1 MSKHLFYGV
10 LLILLSMKAYSQD
23 VVDRDTAM
31 RAEAFEKKDI
41 TYHNII
47 DCDYKISPEISH
59 IDSDIILNWA
69 EYATILS
76 FNLNFASIESQLN
89 QLHSCYTEKGWEQL
103 QKALRKSNNIE
114 TIKAEKLAVKGYRD
128 GEAQIIE
135 ALDNRWKII
144 LPLKVIY
151 ENDKKRMTHFLNIYL
166 TIGWKNKDS
175 LGIMQMIAIPRLA
188 PLAQKVTPAD
198 EVIKS
203 MGIILAERKKASL
216 DTARKITA
224 SIFVPLYSIHGKP
237 SKRNLALSN
246 RAAQRMAI
254 IQPMPNLMPL
264 NSTQNLVRR
273 PSFDVP
279 ESAKTP
285 SLALSQ
291 QRLLVNDVD
300 SNKITLND
308 FSNKGQKLYPNWLN
322 QIGLHS
328 SGFSLNALISQ
339 INRLPFWRAFYQY
352 QQSIRDKSDNIEAIN
367 SQKPILS
374 AQIEGEPQFIEVKEN
389 QWGIKLPIKVVYQK
403 DKERIAQRLDVNL
416 ALDQEMINNL
426 MVKNKRVDSNR
437 VLQSLKSILA
447 SSSLQ
452 LSPQLF
458 FDSQNSQLK
467 QPEQSQSK
475 ETVSCHYKI
484 PAATI
489 KTDKNIILQWAEHA
503 ATQSFAFDFT
513 SIESQLSRLQSC
525 YTENGWVEFNSAMIK
540 SGNIEA
546 IKTQRLTM
554 TSEINGVAEF
564 IETREDYWVIALPLK
579 VTYKNDTMRVSQ
591 LLNLQ
596 LTVGRKTNGEL
607 GVMQLIATLDPSSSS
622 PP

>member
-23 VVDRDTAM
+23 VVNRDTAM
-31 RAEAFEKKDI
+31 RTEAFEKKDI

-89 QLHSCYTEKGWEQL
+89 QLHSCYTEKGWGQL
-103 QKALRKSNNIE
+103 QNALRKSNNVE

-151 ENDKKRMTHFLNIYL
+151 ENDKKRVTHFLNIYL

-198 EVIKS
+198 EVIKNI
-203 MGIILAERKKASL
+203 GIILAERKKTSL

-237 SKRNLALSN
+237 SKRNLILSN

-279 ESAKTP
+279 ESAKIP

-322 QIGLHS
+322 QIGLHFS
-328 SGFSLNALISQ
+328 KLSLNSLISQ

-458 FDSQNSQLK
+458 LDSQNSQLK
-467 QPEQSQSK
+467 QSEQSQSK

-489 KTDKNIILQWAEHA
+489 KTDKNIIIQWAEYA
-503 ATQSFAFDFT
+503 AMQSFHFEYTAL
-513 SIESQLSRLQSC
+513 EAELKELKSC
-525 YTENGWVEFNSAMIK
+525 YTKKGWSEFNAAMHK
-540 SGNIEA
+540 SGNLNA

-554 TSEINGVAEF
+554 NSQIDGQARL
-564 IETREDYWVIALPLK
+564 IESQDNRWKIQLPLK
-579 VTYKNDTMRVSQ
+579 VVYKNDRAQASQ
-591 LLNLQ
+591 FLDIQ
-596 LTVGRKTNGEL
+596 LIIVRKMNGEL
-607 GVMQLIATLDPSSSS
+607 GIVQLIAVLK
-622 PP
+622 

>member
-10 LLILLSMKAYSQD
+10 FLILLGMKAYSQD
-23 VVDRDTAM
+23 AVSSNTAI
-31 RAEAFEKKDI
+31 RTETIKKKGI
-41 TYHNII
+41 AYHNVI

-76 FNLNFASIESQLN
+76 FNLNFESIEAQLT
-89 QLHSCYTEKGWEQL
+89 QLHSCYTEKGWMQL
-103 QKALRKSNNIE
+103 QNALRKSNNIE
-114 TIKAEKLAVKGYRD
+114 TIKTEKLKVMGHRD
-128 GEAQIIE
+128 GYAQIIE

-144 LPLKVIY
+144 LPLKVVY
-151 ENDKKRMTHFLNIYL
+151 ENDKKRVTHFLNVYL

-188 PLAQKVTPAD
+188 PLAEKVTPAD

-224 SIFVPLYSIHGKP
+224 SFFVPLFSNYGERSQ
-237 SKRNLALSN
+237 RNLTLSN
-246 RAAQRMAI
+246 RAAQRMTI
-254 IQPMPNLMPL
+254 IQPMPNLMLL
-264 NSTQNLVRR
+264 NPAQNLVRR
-273 PSFDVP
+273 QSFDIP
-279 ESAKTP
+279 ESAKIP
-285 SLALSQ
+285 YLALSQ
-291 QRLLVNDVD
+291 GRQLVNDAD

-308 FSNKGQKLYPNWLN
+308 FSDKSRKPYLNWLN

-328 SGFSLNALISQ
+328 SKLSLNSLISQ

-352 QQSIRDKSDNIEAIN
+352 QQSIRDKSFNIEAIN
-367 SQKPILS
+367 NQKPILS

-403 DKERIAQRLDVNL
+403 DNERIAQRLDVNL

-426 MVKNKRVDSNR
+426 MVKNRSVDSNR

-447 SSSLQ
+447 SSYLQ

-458 FDSQNSQLK
+458 LDSQNIQLK
-467 QPEQSQSK
+467 QPEQSKSK
-475 ETVSCHYKI
+475 ESVSCRYKI
-484 PAATI
+484 PEETI
-489 KTDKNIILQWAEHA
+489 KTDKNVILQWAEYA

-513 SIESQLSRLQSC
+513 AIESQMSKLQSC
-525 YTENGWVEFNSAMIK
+525 YTENGWVEFNSAMMK

-546 IKTQRLTM
+546 IKMQRLTM

-564 IETREDYWVIALPLK
+564 LESRENQWIIALPLK
-579 VTYKNDTMRVSQ
+579 VTYKNDTTRVSQ
-591 LLNLQ
+591 LLNIQ
-596 LTVGRKTNGEL
+596 LTVGKKINGEL
-607 GVMQLIATLDPSSSS
+607 GVIQLIATLDPASS

>member
-23 VVDRDTAM
+23 AVNRDTAM
-31 RAEAFEKKDI
+31 RTEAFEKKDI

-76 FNLNFASIESQLN
+76 FNLNFVSIESQLN
-89 QLHSCYTEKGWEQL
+89 QLHSCYTEKGWGQL
-103 QKALRKSNNIE
+103 QNALRKSNNIE

-151 ENDKKRMTHFLNIYL
+151 ENDKKRVTHFLNIYL

-224 SIFVPLYSIHGKP
+224 SIFVPLYSIHGKS
-237 SKRNLALSN
+237 SKRNLTLSN

-279 ESAKTP
+279 ESAKIP

-308 FSNKGQKLYPNWLN
+308 FSNKGRKLYPNWLN

-328 SGFSLNALISQ
+328 SGFSLNSLIAQ
-339 INRLPFWRAFYQY
+339 INRLPLWRTFSQY
-352 QQSIRDKSDNIEAIN
+352 QQSIREPSENMETIKN
-367 SQKPILS
+367 QKPILS
-374 AQIEGEPQFIEVKEN
+374 AQIEGEPQLIEVKEN

-403 DKERIAQRLDVNL
+403 DKERITEHLDVHL
-416 ALDQEMINNL
+416 ALNQKMVNNL
-426 MVKNKRVDSNR
+426 VVKNKNIESSR

-458 FDSQNSQLK
+458 LDSQNSQLK

-489 KTDKNIILQWAEHA
+489 KTDKNIILRWAEHA

-546 IKTQRLTM
+546 IKMQRLTM

-564 IETREDYWVIALPLK
+564 IETRENHWVIALPLK

-607 GVMQLIATLDPSSSS
+607 GVMQLIATLDPSASS

>member
-10 LLILLSMKAYSQD
+10 LLILLGMKAYSQD
-23 VVDRDTAM
+23 AVNSDTAM
-31 RAEAFEKKDI
+31 RMEPFKKKDI
-41 TYHNII
+41 AYHNII

-69 EYATILS
+69 EHAAILS

-89 QLHSCYTEKGWEQL
+89 QLHSCYTEKGWGQL
-103 QKALRKSNNIE
+103 QNALRKSNNIE
-114 TIKAEKLAVKGYRD
+114 TIKTEKLAVKGYRD

-144 LPLKVIY
+144 LPLKVVY
-151 ENDKKRMTHFLNIYL
+151 ENDKKRVTHFLNIYL

-203 MGIILAERKKASL
+203 MSIILAERKKTSL
-216 DTARKITA
+216 DAARKITA
-224 SIFVPLYSIHGKP
+224 SFFVPLFSIHGER
-237 SKRNLALSN
+237 SQRNLTLSS
-246 RAAQRMAI
+246 RTTQRMAI

-279 ESAKTP
+279 ESAKIP

-291 QRLLVNDVD
+291 QRPLVNDVD

-308 FSNKGQKLYPNWLN
+308 FSNKGQKFYPNWLK

-328 SGFSLNALISQ
+328 SGLSLNSLISQ
-339 INRLPFWRAFYQY
+339 INRLPLWRTFSQY
-352 QQSIRDKSDNIEAIN
+352 QQSIREPSDNMEAIKN
-367 SQKPILS
+367 QKPILS

-403 DKERIAQRLDVNL
+403 DKERITEHLDVHL
-416 ALDQEMINNL
+416 ALNQKMVNNL
-426 MVKNKRVDSNR
+426 VVKNKSIDSSG
-437 VLQSLKSILA
+437 VLQSLT
-447 SSSLQ
+447 SLQ

-458 FDSQNSQLK
+458 LDSQNSQLK

-475 ETVSCHYKI
+475 ETISCHYKI

-489 KTDKNIILQWAEHA
+489 KTDKNIILRWAEHA

-546 IKTQRLTM
+546 IKMQRLNM

-564 IETREDYWVIALPLK
+564 IETRENHWVIALPLK

-596 LTVGRKTNGEL
+596 LTVARKTNGEL
-607 GVMQLIATLDPSSSS
+607 GVMQLIATLDPSSS

>member
-10 LLILLSMKAYSQD
+10 FLILLSMKAYSQD
-23 VVDRDTAM
+23 AVSRDIAKRT
-31 RAEAFEKKDI
+31 ESIEKKSI
-41 TYHNII
+41 VYHNVI

-76 FNLNFASIESQLN
+76 FNFNFASIEDQLN
-89 QLHSCYTEKGWEQL
+89 QLHSCYTEKGWGQM
-103 QKALRKSNNIE
+103 QNALHKSNNIE
-114 TIKAEKLAVKGYRD
+114 TIKAEKLKVKGYKD

-144 LPLKVIY
+144 LPLKVVY
-151 ENDKKRMTHFLNIYL
+151 ENDKKRVTHFLNAYL

-216 DTARKITA
+216 DNARKITD
-224 SIFVPLYSIHGKP
+224 SFFVPLFSNHGEH

-246 RAAQRMAI
+246 RASQRVAI
-254 IQPMPNLMPL
+254 IQPMPNLNP
-264 NSTQNLVRR
+264 THNLVRMQ
-273 PSFDVP
+273 SFDMP
-279 ESAKTP
+279 ESAKTLY
-285 SLALSQ
+285 LALSP
-291 QRLLVNDVD
+291 QRALVNDSD
-300 SNKITLND
+300 SNKSTLSD
-308 FSNKGQKLYPNWLN
+308 FGNKGRKLYPNWLS

-328 SGFSLNALISQ
+328 SKLQLNSLITR
-339 INRLPFWRAFYQY
+339 INPLPLWRAFSQY

-367 SQKPILS
+367 KQKPILS

-389 QWGIKLPIKVVYQK
+389 QWDIKLPIKVVYQK
-403 DKERIAQRLDVNL
+403 DNERITQRLDVKL
-416 ALDQEMINNL
+416 ALDQKMINHL
-426 MVKNKRVDSNR
+426 KVKNKSLDSNR

-458 FDSQNSQLK
+458 IGSQNIHPK
-467 QPEQSQSK
+467 QPEQSKPK

-484 PAATI
+484 PEETI

-513 SIESQLSRLQSC
+513 SIESQLNKLQSC
-525 YTENGWVEFNSAMIK
+525 YTENGWIEFNSAMMK

-546 IKTQRLTM
+546 IKMQRLTM
-554 TSEINGVAEF
+554 TSEVNGVAEL
-564 IETREDYWVIALPLK
+564 IETRENHWIIGLPLK
-579 VTYKNDTMRVSQ
+579 VTYKNDTMKVSQ
-591 LLNLQ
+591 LLNIQ
-596 LTVGRKTNGEL
+596 LTVGRKTNGEF
-607 GVMQLIATLDPSSSS
+607 GVIQLIATLAPSS
-622 PP
+622 PPPS

>member
-10 LLILLSMKAYSQD
+10 FLILLSMKAYSQD
-23 VVDRDTAM
+23 AVSRDAAM
-31 RAEAFEKKDI
+31 RAESIEKKGI
-41 TYHNII
+41 AYHNVI

-69 EYATILS
+69 EYAAILS
-76 FNLNFASIESQLN
+76 FNFNFASIEDQLN
-89 QLHSCYTEKGWEQL
+89 QLHSCYTEKGWEQM
-103 QKALRKSNNIE
+103 QNALHKSNNIG
-114 TIKAEKLAVKGYRD
+114 TIKAEKLKVRGYKD

-135 ALDNRWKII
+135 SLDNRWKII
-144 LPLKVIY
+144 LPLKVVY
-151 ENDKKRMTHFLNIYL
+151 ENDKKRVTHFLNAYL

-216 DTARKITA
+216 DSARKITD
-224 SIFVPLYSIHGKP
+224 SFFVSLFSNHGERF
-237 SKRNLALSN
+237 KRNLTLSN
-246 RAAQRMAI
+246 RAAQRVAI
-254 IQPMPNLMPL
+254 IQPMPNLNP
-264 NSTQNLVRR
+264 NHNLVRMQ
-273 PSFDVP
+273 SFDMP
-279 ESAKTP
+279 ESAKIP
-285 SLALSQ
+285 YLALSQ
-291 QRLLVNDVD
+291 QRSLANDSD
-300 SNKITLND
+300 SKKGALSD
-308 FSNKGQKLYPNWLN
+308 FSNKSRKIYANWLS

-328 SGFSLNALISQ
+328 SKLQLNSLITRINPLPLWRVFS
-339 INRLPFWRAFYQY
+339 QY
-352 QQSIRDKSDNIEAIN
+352 QQSIRDKSDNIEAI
-367 SQKPILS
+367 SKQKPILS

-389 QWGIKLPIKVVYQK
+389 QWDIKLPIKVVYQK
-403 DKERIAQRLDVNL
+403 DDERITQRLDVNL
-416 ALDQEMINNL
+416 ALDQKMINNL
-426 MVKNKRVDSNR
+426 MVKNKSVDSNR

-458 FDSQNSQLK
+458 LNAQNIQLK
-467 QPEQSQSK
+467 QAEQPKSK
-475 ETVSCHYKI
+475 GTVSCHYKI
-484 PAATI
+484 PEETI

-513 SIESQLSRLQSC
+513 SVEPQLSKLQSC
-525 YTENGWVEFNSAMIK
+525 YTENGWIEFNSALMK

-546 IKTQRLTM
+546 IKMQRLTM
-554 TSEINGVAEF
+554 TSEVNGVAEF
-564 IETREDYWVIALPLK
+564 IETRENHWIIALPLK

-591 LLNLQ
+591 LLNIQ

-607 GVMQLIATLDPSSSS
+607 GINQLIATLNPSSS
-622 PP
+622 PPP